1 MRFFHWL
8 KCRQNKQK
16 NKCAHIMST
25 YVREKIPMYKIKL
38 FTEIMKLMVQLLACK
53 SRMETKILPSNRL
66 FNLTRGSAEQIC
78 SLLLTSLKNKLHL
91 EHGRCWMRNYRFRE
105 GFKCIF
111 TCNFSDRPFFSTFC
125 KKCIFPLWKG

>member
-1 MRFFHWL
+1 
-8 KCRQNKQK
+8 
-16 NKCAHIMST
+16 MST

-38 FTEIMKLMVQLLACK
+38 FTEIMKLMVQLLACE

-91 EHGRCWMRNYRFRE
+91 EHGRC
-105 GFKCIF
+105 
-111 TCNFSDRPFFSTFC
+111 
-125 KKCIFPLWKG
+125 